1 MPKFRNI
8 FTFLQLAISNM
19 QYKGN
24 DEPPNEF
31 GQNPVL
37 GKNVFIH
44 KKTICTL
51 GCNHNYMNYGNF
63 FLFIAFC

>member
-1 MPKFRNI
+1 
-8 FTFLQLAISNM
+8 M